1 MAMAVRLLLV
11 ALLASVLTGCAAPWS
26 KPPVGPEIVGPETV
40 GADCGAGPLVASS
53 ETDALRTVEAREL
66 VRAFIADFHEAWERA
81 GRPGSTFE
89 EWDAE
94 LAALAA
100 AYLVGGTTLGD
111 EGALSS
117 NPSHDPD
124 EEVVTG
130 VGVTGDTASVRTA
143 LLSPQSEY
151 YYDYRLRR
159 VAGAWRIERLI
170 MTMDPPTAPV
180 MDPAKHDA
188 LLADVSAETVVRHPS
203 GGSGKDLAAL
213 FEPPFTVAELGSI
226 RTSGVMT
233 VHDFGWVHADLAP
246 FEQRVPPGTYPVSV
260 SRRADGTN
268 MALHLELADLPASRW
283 IEADR
288 VGFDNIISVDA
299 GNVALLDFTTMPPC
313 RIEWLEELYQDRI
326 AGDQWPSG
334 TVFSVAGDV
343 DDAAFVTSG
352 YGDGGYPAY
361 WGVAADGTITDLVV
375 DFLVSPVSRRLGPR
389 ARSGRRISVR
399 VPTGHRRSHF
409 RRGRVSRV

>member
-11 ALLASVLTGCAAPWS
+11 ALLASVSAACAAPAS
-26 KPPVGPEIVGPETV
+26 KPPVVPETV
-40 GADCGAGPLVASS
+40 GADCGAGPLATSS
-53 ETDALRTVEAREL
+53 EADAPGTVEARER
-66 VRAFIADFHEAWERA
+66 VTAFIADFHEAWSTA

-100 AYLVGGTTLGD
+100 AYFVGGSTLGD

-124 EEVVTG
+124 DEVVTG
-130 VGVTGDTASVRTA
+130 IVVTGDTASVRTA
-143 LLSPQSEY
+143 LLNSQSEY

-159 VAGAWRIERLI
+159 VAGAWRIERLL
-170 MTMDPPTAPV
+170 MTLDPPTAPV
-180 MDPAKHDA
+180 MDPAKHGA
-188 LLADVSAETVVRHPS
+188 LLAEVSAETVVRDQS

-213 FEPPFTVAELGSI
+213 FAPPFTVAELGSI
-226 RTSGVMT
+226 RSSGVMT
-233 VHDFGWVHADLAP
+233 VHDFGWVHAELAP

-268 MALHLELADLPASRW
+268 MALRLQLADLPASRW

-288 VGFDNIISVDA
+288 VGFDNTIIVDA

-313 RIEWLEELYQDRI
+313 RNEWIEELYQDRI
-326 AGDQWPSG
+326 AGDQRPSG

-375 DFLVSPVSRRLGPR
+375 DFLVSPAS
-389 ARSGRRISVR
+389 
-399 VPTGHRRSHF
+399 
-409 RRGRVSRV
+409 

>member
-11 ALLASVLTGCAAPWS
+11 ALLATIATGCAAPSS
-26 KPPVGPEIVGPETV
+26 KPPVGPEAV
-40 GADCGAGPLVASS
+40 GAECGAGPLVTSS
-53 ETDALRTVEAREL
+53 EVDDARTVEAREL
-66 VRAFIADFHEAWERA
+66 VKAFIADFHAAWTRA
-81 GRPGSTFE
+81 GRPDSTFD

-100 AYLVGGTTLGD
+100 AYFVGGATLGD
-111 EGALSS
+111 EGSLSS

-124 EEVVTG
+124 DEVVTSA
-130 VGVTGDTASVRTA
+130 VITGNTASVRTA
-143 LLSPQSEY
+143 LLSSQSEY
-151 YYDYRLRR
+151 YYEYRLRS
-159 VAGAWRIERLI
+159 VAGAWRIERLL

-180 MDPAKHDA
+180 MDPATHDA
-188 LLADVSAETVVRHPS
+188 LLADVSVETGVRHPS
-203 GGSGKDLAAL
+203 GGSGKDLAGL
-213 FEPPFTVAELGSI
+213 FAPPFTIAELGSI

-233 VHDFGWVHADLAP
+233 VHDFGWVQFDLAP

-268 MALHLELADLPASRW
+268 TALRLQLADLPTVRW

-288 VGFDNIISVDA
+288 VGFDNTISVDD

-313 RIEWLEELYQDRI
+313 RTEWLEELYQDRI
-326 AGDQWPSG
+326 ANDQSPPSD

-343 DDAAFVTSG
+343 DDAAYVTSG

-375 DFLVSPVSRRLGPR
+375 DFLVSPAS
-389 ARSGRRISVR
+389 
-399 VPTGHRRSHF
+399 
-409 RRGRVSRV
+409 